1 MQPRPL
7 NHSRK
12 LAEGFK
18 ALEAYYVIEAEFCNP
33 DSGNESTIVPME
45 LECLGGNKRKVWVNV
60 YHSDKMSHNQ
70 NEQFYAK
77 LDGFENQRKL
87 VQTDYSAIQ
96 KNPLMKF

>member
-12 LAEGFK
+12 LTEGFK

-60 YHSDKMSHNQ
+60 YRSDKVSHNQ

-96 KNPLMKF
+96 RTR

>member
-1 MQPRPL
+1 M
-7 NHSRK
+7 
-12 LAEGFK
+12 
-18 ALEAYYVIEAEFCNP
+18 
-33 DSGNESTIVPME
+33 SGR
-45 LECLGGNKRKVWVNV
+45 NKRKVWVNV
-60 YHSDKMSHNQ
+60 YRSDKMSHNQ